1 MKPEEREAIELNVRH
16 GLGDAELAAVLGVSS
31 RRAHALSSQG
41 RAQLERIL
49 SALLIARTRRKDCP
63 VLDALLTGWD
73 GRLTVPTADL
83 VSRHADECR
92 TLRRPQARQVAP
104 GGPGWPAAASAG
116 TLPLELREQVLS
128 HARATAE
135 PTAVRP
141 SAGDRRRVAPA
152 EGSLQPNGFPQAAPD
167 QVASSTVPPPG
178 AYGRI
183 LIFTLLDDRVADF
196 DRLAEQT
203 AEEVRTREPDTLVYV
218 THLVPNM
225 PLARIFYEIYRD
237 QAAFDSHESQPH
249 MRRFV
254 ADRRSCVLATN
265 VIDLTL
271 KSAKVAPLAD
281 PQPTGTAPPPGART
295 RLPPGPPRTGPRPP
309 RPELAPPGPPPRDDA
324 RAVTERAGFP
334 LQA

>member
-1 MKPEEREAIELNVRH
+1 MPI
-16 GLGDAELAAVLGVSS
+16 
-31 RRAHALSSQG
+31 
-41 RAQLERIL
+41 
-49 SALLIARTRRKDCP
+49 
-63 VLDALLTGWD
+63 
-73 GRLTVPTADL
+73 PT
-83 VSRHADECR
+83 
-92 TLRRPQARQVAP
+92 
-104 GGPGWPAAASAG
+104 
-116 TLPLELREQVLS
+116 
-128 HARATAE
+128 
-135 PTAVRP
+135 
-141 SAGDRRRVAPA
+141 
-152 EGSLQPNGFPQAAPD
+152 
-167 QVASSTVPPPG
+167 
-178 AYGRI
+178 
-183 LIFTLLDDRVADF
+183 
-196 DRLAEQT
+196 RLAEQT

-237 QAAFDSHESQPH
+237 PGAAFDSHESQPH

-295 RLPPGPPRTGPRPP
+295 RSPPGPPRTGPRAP
-309 RPELAPPGPPPRDDA
+309 RPEPAPPRAAAGRDDA